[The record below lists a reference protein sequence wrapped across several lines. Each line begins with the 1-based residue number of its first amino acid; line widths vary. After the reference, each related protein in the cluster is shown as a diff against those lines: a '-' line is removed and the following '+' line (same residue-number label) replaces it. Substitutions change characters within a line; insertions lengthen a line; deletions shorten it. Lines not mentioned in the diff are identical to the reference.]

1 MTEQEYTDA
10 IECYVREW
18 TNMPDE
24 ARWLVDRA
32 VLAFPASAM
41 IWLLHGKVY
50 SRSQDFDD
58 FPETVSLKSFERA
71 AELNPNLAEAHHEI
85 ACYYD
90 GVNDDPEKAE
100 PFFRRAAELR
110 LQESTVKFV

>member
-1 MTEQEYTDA
+1 MTEQEYIDA

-18 TNMPDE
+18 TNLPDE
-24 ARWLVDRA
+24 ARWLVDRS
-32 VLAFPASAM
+32 VVAFPASAM

-58 FPETVSLKSFERA
+58 FPETVSLKSFQRSI
-71 AELNPNLAEAHHEI
+71 ELNPNLAEAHHEI

-90 GVNDDPEKAE
+90 GVKDDPEKGE
-100 PFFRRAAELR
+100 LFFRRAAELR
-110 LQESTVKFV
+110 GSISPVKPV